1 MMETDNV
8 YKVSFFS
15 NIIWM
20 ILGPT
25 IVLIPVSIFMYQGI
39 NLEDLTDSNT
49 ISAVMVSQAISN
61 VIPIVISVVLL
72 RRLLLSELIDFKN
85 NLKRSITIVLLGI
98 SGIYFANI
106 ILSIIYSLLNVTGD
120 SENQQIIETAL
131 SSPVRPVVIIMILV
145 LAPILEEL
153 IFRKFLIGYF
163 KSKQLNPWIPYIIS
177 IVVFAAIHMNFTIED
192 LIFFPAYLVLSAV
205 ITLAYKYSGNNI
217 YVAILVHFLNNLLSL
232 I

>member
-1 MMETDNV
+1 METDNV

>member
-1 MMETDNV
+1 
-8 YKVSFFS
+8 
-15 NIIWM
+15 M

>member
-1 MMETDNV
+1 METDNV

-106 ILSIIYSLLNVTGD
+106 ILSIIYSLLNITGD

>member
-106 ILSIIYSLLNVTGD
+106 ILSIIYSLINITGD

-217 YVAILVHFLNNLLSL
+217 YVSILVHFLNNLISL